1 MHLEVRAAA
10 SPLARPEGERTRIGF
25 VVPRFKHTAVARN
38 RLKRRLRELSR
49 VHLLPSDLSADVV
62 LRIRPEAYGATFD
75 ELAEDIARAFVQLTR
90 WSATTGPE
98 GTPPSAPQASP
109 SPLT

>member
-1 MHLEVRAAA
+1 VGA
-10 SPLARPEGERTRIGF
+10 RTRIGF

-49 VHLLPSDLSADVV
+49 VHLLPADLSADMV

-75 ELAEDIARAFVQLTR
+75 ELAADIARAFAQLTR
-90 WSATTGPE
+90 WSEAM
-98 GTPPSAPQASP
+98 PPAIVPGSP
-109 SPLT
+109 TSPLP